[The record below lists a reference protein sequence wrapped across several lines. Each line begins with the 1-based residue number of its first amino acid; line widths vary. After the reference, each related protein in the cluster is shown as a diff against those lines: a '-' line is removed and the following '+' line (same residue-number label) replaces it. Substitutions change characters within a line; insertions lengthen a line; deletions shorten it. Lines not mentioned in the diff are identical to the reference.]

1 MNSEATAQLSAQI
14 TEFHI
19 MKANVVKPFAMYSI
33 EVRTINNIGDVTV
46 QKIYRLEYFS
56 DFFVSTVVETQKYL
70 NIKEQF
76 IWFNQP
82 CLINNYYTG
91 PPLPCEEPLF
101 DIIFN
106 LENQKTFSCSEC

>member
-46 QKIYRLEYFS
+46 QKIYRL
-56 DFFVSTVVETQKYL
+56 D
-70 NIKEQF
+70 
-76 IWFNQP
+76 
-82 CLINNYYTG
+82 NY
-91 PPLPCEEPLF
+91 
-101 DIIFN
+101 
-106 LENQKTFSCSEC
+106 